1 MELSIHSLPSNCYQL
16 LFTMTL
22 SLWIE
27 LKTWGRIYEKVS
39 FGICICH
46 LTTSFQFE
54 KDSCLQA
61 STERLQLPSECAGVK
76 AQDIQFKKKNKQ
88 KNPETDKQG
97 IGVIQRT
104 ISFSL
109 GELVGKKLTCI
120 APSRPS
126 MRQVTAVIWYLWQ
139 SNYWKLLNG
148 LMIIHSGF
156 QVSPKVGMNA
166 FCCLP
171 QLTFPVKSS
180 VLKPYDI

>member
-1 MELSIHSLPSNCYQL
+1 MNWTKDLRENLWKSIFWYMYLPPNNLISVWERQLSPGFYRETPAAIWVCWGQGTGHTIQK
-16 LFTMTL
+16 
-22 SLWIE
+22 
-27 LKTWGRIYEKVS
+27 KT
-39 FGICICH
+39 
-46 LTTSFQFE
+46 
-54 KDSCLQA
+54 
-61 STERLQLPSECAGVK
+61 
-76 AQDIQFKKKNKQ
+76 KQ

-109 GELVGKKLTCI
+109 GELVSKKLTCI
-120 APSRPS
+120 ALSRPS